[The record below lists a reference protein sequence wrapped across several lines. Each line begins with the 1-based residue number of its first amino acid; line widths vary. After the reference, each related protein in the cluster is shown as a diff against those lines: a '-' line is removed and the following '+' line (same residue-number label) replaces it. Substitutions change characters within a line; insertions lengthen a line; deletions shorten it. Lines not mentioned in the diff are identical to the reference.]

1 MPYVNPTTP
10 TSTDAPLVVIS
21 NNLINDEG
29 CATAVDVNPDL
40 GLTLEDALAS
50 IAPHGAQLA
59 LPDVDIESA
68 ASAADATILFADGY
82 VGRPNA
88 RAADAIACAMATSTT
103 LNNCTLRP
111 PIVLEHVIEGQPL
124 DYDVTDAIYAMPYES
139 LIDYPTTERR
149 KDEFIETLE
158 HWARNLGYVDAPSDT
173 LSCYAFSWD
182 SYAVAVDERARA
194 VATCTDT
201 HDRVAALTR
210 AAKHAQ
216 DMRIAAVLE
225 VERMFDRNITHVN
238 KLINELETDLR

>member
-1 MPYVNPTTP
+1 MPYVNPAPP
-10 TSTDAPLVVIS
+10 TSTNAPLVVIS
-21 NNLINDEG
+21 NNLIDDED
-29 CATAVDVNPDL
+29 CATTVDVDPNL

-50 IAPHGAQLA
+50 VAPHGAQLV
-59 LPDVDIESA
+59 LPDIDIESA
-68 ASAADATILFADGY
+68 ASAANATILFADGY

-88 RAADAIACAMATSTT
+88 RAANTIAYTMAASTT

-124 DYDVTDAIYAMPYES
+124 GYDVTDVIYAMPYES

-158 HWARNLGYVDAPSDT
+158 HWARDLGYVDAPPDT
-173 LSCYAFSWD
+173 LSCYALSWD
-182 SYAVAVDERARA
+182 SYAVAVDERTRA

-225 VERMFDRNITHVN
+225 VEHMFDRNITHVN
-238 KLINELETDLR
+238 KLIDELEADLR